1 MRTDMG
7 FPFVIASEA
16 KQSRNASAEIVWIAS
31 SQGLLAM
38 TRRECAPR
46 DDEEGARRS
55 YFLSLKYGSTGP
67 CTLMVSGLPWRS
79 LALPAVTR
87 TQPSLMQYSSTLVF
101 STPLKRMPTSRES
114 ISAL

>member
-1 MRTDMG
+1 MRTDMVVQL
-7 FPFVIASEA
+7 FTFVIASEA
-16 KQSRNASAEIVWIAS
+16 KQSRLLPEERFWIAS
-31 SQGLLAM
+31 SQG
-38 TRRECAPR
+38 APR
-46 DDEEGARRS
+46 NDGVIARA
-55 YFLSLKYGSTGP
+55 YFLSRKYGSTGP

-101 STPLKRMPTSRES
+101 STPLKRMPTSRER